1 MKFIHLTVA
10 VAFTTALVLSAPVA
24 AQTFTTINLSN
35 VVNGNIALNPDTFP
49 TGTTTG
55 NQGTNIPFNIAT
67 YGGVAGSW
75 IADNV
80 PGYGFGSS
88 VSGVSLTVNLASNN
102 ISGAASFY
110 ALLNNYWGVAGA
122 NEYNITITATNNQ
135 FVTYSSIG
143 GYDTRD
149 YNNAQY
155 TNAISNTTTEWFNN
169 SAIEGDLYQR
179 FDVREFTLPG
189 YMAADTIASFTIAMT
204 DSTEGP
210 GYNMDTAVLSG
221 LTFSTQP
228 AETFPTAAP
237 EPASLMLLAFGV
249 AGLMGVRG
257 KRRG

>member
-1 MKFIHLTVA
+1 M
-10 VAFTTALVLSAPVA
+10 
-24 AQTFTTINLSN
+24 
-35 VVNGNIALNPDTFP
+35 NGNIELNPGTFP

-55 NQGTNIPFNIAT
+55 NQATNIPFNIAT
-67 YGGVAGSW
+67 YGGLAGSW
-75 IADNV
+75 IADQV
-80 PGYGFGSS
+80 PGYGFGSN
-88 VSGVSLTVNLASNN
+88 VSGVSLTVNLTSYN

-110 ALLNNYWGVAGA
+110 ALLNNYWGVTGA

-155 TNAISNTTTEWFNN
+155 TNAIANTTAEWFNN
-169 SAIEGDLYQR
+169 SATEGNLYQR
-179 FDVREFTLPG
+179 FDVRAFTLPNE
-189 YMAADTIASFTIAMT
+189 MAADTLATFTITMAN
-204 DSTEGP
+204 STESL
-210 GYNMDTAVLSG
+210 GYNIDTAVLSG

-237 EPASLMLLAFGV
+237 EPASVALLGFGL
-249 AGLMGVRG
+249 AALIGASR